1 MTDQE
6 FSKEVR
12 NRPLTRMY
20 NFCCSNEVKKLI
32 RENGW
37 KKGNQKR
44 TKIIE
49 ELYEELKPS
58 FIDFAHSGP
67 DTSEIGNLPNL
78 FSEHLICL
86 GRRKKLEKIRKKMKN
101 QTTAKPS
108 QFN

>member
-12 NRPLTRMY
+12 NRPLIRMY

-32 RENGW
+32 MENGW
-37 KKGNQKR
+37 KKGTQKR

-49 ELYEELKPS
+49 ELYEELKPA

-67 DTSEIGNLPNL
+67 DESDIERLPIL
-78 FSEHLICL
+78 FSEHLLYL

-101 QTTAKPS
+101 HTTAKLS
-108 QFN
+108 KFN